1 MTHNLEKSRIKI
13 QPKTFSLFKKKKKK
27 SRILIKFPT
36 AILLITTVLE
46 SI

>member
-36 AILLITTVLE
+36 AILTPVLE